1 MNESTKIGDAM
12 KIAILAR
19 PNRKNGAERLMQAA
33 IARGHDAQIIDYTEC
48 YCTVEKNS
56 TRIVYRGEVLPK
68 FDAIIP
74 RISIDSQSYGS
85 VVIRQFEMLNT
96 FTTTGSL
103 AFIRARDKLRSMQLL
118 ARYNVDI
125 PKTVVAREARD
136 VGGLIDMAGGVPLI
150 IKIARGSQGVG
161 VVLAETKKAARSII
175 QAFYSQNVNILVQE
189 FIGEANGEDVR
200 VFIID
205 GKVVAAMKRKTLDE
219 DEFRSNINLG
229 GVGEP
234 VELTRR
240 EIRVA
245 LKAAKIMHL
254 SIAGVDILRSK
265 RGPLVMEVNAFPML
279 TGIEAATNVNIAD
292 LIIQYVERGVGVKPK
307 KDKVGA

>member
-1 MNESTKIGDAM
+1 M

-19 PNRKNGAERLMQAA
+19 PNRKNGAERLMKAA
-33 IARGHDAQIIDYTEC
+33 IARGHQAEIIDYTEC
-48 YCTVEKNS
+48 YCNVQKNNPQ
-56 TRIVYRGEVLPK
+56 IFYQGKQLPQ

-85 VVIRQFEMLNT
+85 VVIRQFEMMNT

-118 ARYNVDI
+118 ARYNIDI
-125 PKTVVAREARD
+125 PKTVVARQTRD
-136 VGGLIDMAGGVPLI
+136 IAGLIESVGGTPLI
-150 IKIARGSQGVG
+150 IKIAKGSQGVG

-189 FIGEANGEDVR
+189 FIAEANGEDVR
-200 VFIID
+200 AFVID
-205 GKVVAAMKRKTLDE
+205 GKVIAAMKRKTLDA

-234 VELTRR
+234 VELTPKEAR
-240 EIRVA
+240 IAV
-245 LKAAKIMHL
+245 KAAKIMHL
-254 SIAGVDILRSK
+254 SIAGVDLLRSK

-279 TGIEAATNVNIAD
+279 TGIEAATKVDIAD
-292 LIIQYVERGVGVKPK
+292 LMVQYVERGVGVRPK
-307 KDKVGA
+307 RDKVGA

>member
-1 MNESTKIGDAM
+1 MR
-12 KIAILAR
+12 IAILAR
-19 PNRKNGAERLMQAA
+19 PTGKNGATRLLQAA
-33 IARGHDAQIIDYTEC
+33 RKRGHKAQIVDYTKC
-48 YCTVEKNS
+48 YCNIEKNKPQ
-56 TRIVYRGEVLPK
+56 IFYNGKPLPH

-74 RISIDSQSYGS
+74 RIAISSQSYGS
-85 VVIRQFEMLNT
+85 AIIRQFEMMNV

-118 ARYNVDI
+118 ARHAVDI
-125 PKTVVAREARD
+125 PKTVVARETKDVDRLLEL
-136 VGGLIDMAGGVPLI
+136 VGGTPVI
-150 IKIARGSQGVG
+150 IKVARGSLGVG

-175 QAFYSQNVNILVQE
+175 QAFFLQDVNILVQE
-189 FIGEANGEDVR
+189 FIAEADGQDVR
-200 VFIID
+200 VFIVD
-205 GKVVAAMKRKTLDE
+205 DKVVAAMKRKTLDE

-234 VELTRR
+234 VTLTKR
-240 EIRVA
+240 EENVA
-245 LKAAKIMHL
+245 RKAARLMHL

-279 TGIEAATNVNIAD
+279 SGIEATTKIDIAD
-292 LIIQYVERGVGVKPK
+292 QIIQYIERSVGVKPK

>member
-1 MNESTKIGDAM
+1 MR
-12 KIAILAR
+12 IAILSR
-19 PNRKNGAERLMQAA
+19 PNRKNGADRLFAA
-33 IARGHDAQIIDYTEC
+33 AKKRGHKAQIIDYTKC
-48 YCTVEKNS
+48 YCNVEKGKPQIYYN
-56 TRIVYRGEVLPK
+56 GKPLPS

-74 RISIDSQSYGS
+74 RISISSQSYGS
-85 VVIRQFEMLNT
+85 AIIRQFEMMNV

-118 ARYNVDI
+118 ARNNIDI
-125 PKTVVAREARD
+125 PRTVVARDTKD
-136 VGGLIDMAGGVPLI
+136 VDKIIDLAGGTPVI

-189 FIGEANGEDVR
+189 FIAEAGGQDVR
-200 VFIID
+200 VFVVD
-205 GKVVAAMKRKTLDE
+205 GKVIAAMKRKTLDE

-234 VELTRR
+234 VELSKR
-240 EIRVA
+240 EARVA
-245 LKAAKIMHL
+245 LKAAKLMHL
-254 SIAGVDILRSK
+254 SVAGVDLLRSK

-279 TGIEAATNVNIAD
+279 TGIEKATKKNIAD
-292 LIIQYVERGVGVKPK
+292 EIIAYVEHSVGVKPK
-307 KDKVGA
+307 KDKIGA

>member
-1 MNESTKIGDAM
+1 MTAGSNLM
-12 KIAILAR
+12 RIAILSR
-19 PNRKNGAERLMQAA
+19 PNRKNGADRLLAA
-33 IARGHDAQIIDYTEC
+33 AKRRGHKAQIIDYTKC
-48 YCTVEKNS
+48 YCNVEKGRTQIYYNGKPLHS
-56 TRIVYRGEVLPK
+56 

-74 RISIDSQSYGS
+74 RISISSQSYGS
-85 VVIRQFEMLNT
+85 AIIRQFEMMNV

-118 ARYNVDI
+118 ARNNVDI
-125 PKTVVAREARD
+125 PRTVVARDSKD
-136 VGGLIDMAGGVPLI
+136 VDKIIDLAGGTPVI

-189 FIGEANGEDVR
+189 FIAEAGGQDVR
-200 VFIID
+200 VFVVD
-205 GKVVAAMKRKTLDE
+205 SKVIASMKRKTLDE

-234 VELTRR
+234 VELSRR
-240 EIRVA
+240 EARVA
-245 LKAAKIMHL
+245 LKAAKLMHL
-254 SIAGVDILRSK
+254 SIAGVDLLRSK

-279 TGIEAATNVNIAD
+279 TGIEATTHVDVAD
-292 LIIQYVERGVGVKPK
+292 KVIEYVERSVGHKPK
-307 KDKVGA
+307 KDKIGA